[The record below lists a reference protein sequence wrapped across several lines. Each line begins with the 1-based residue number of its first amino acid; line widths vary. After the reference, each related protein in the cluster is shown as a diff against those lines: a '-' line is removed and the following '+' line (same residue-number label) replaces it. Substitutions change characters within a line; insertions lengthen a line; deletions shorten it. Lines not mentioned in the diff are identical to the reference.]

1 MYSNIY
7 RIFRRNSMKW
17 QDRRGSSNVRTSTGG
32 GKMIGGGI
40 GGIIIAGIL
49 WLVFG
54 VNPMTA
60 LQTGQVVAGGGSN
73 TSTEPATS
81 DDRDTRFVKV
91 VLADT
96 EEVWH
101 QIFNE
106 AGSTYKEPS
115 LILFN
120 GQVSS
125 ACGSASA
132 ATGPFYCPGD
142 QTVYLDTSF
151 FVEMRQNLGITGD
164 EQGSG
169 DSENQGKAGDFAQA
183 YVISHE
189 VGHHVQTLLGITQ
202 QVNEASRQVT
212 RAQAN
217 KLSVL
222 QELQADCFA
231 GVWAQ
236 RNQERVQFL
245 EAGDIDEAINAAGQ
259 IGDDRLARASGGEV
273 VPDNFTHGTSQ
284 QRVQWFTRGLESGNI
299 QSCDT
304 FSGAL

>member
-1 MYSNIY
+1 
-7 RIFRRNSMKW
+7 MKW
-17 QDRRGSSNVRTSTGG
+17 QGRRGSSNVRSSKGG

-40 GGIIIAGIL
+40 GGLIIAGIL

-60 LQTGQVVAGGGSN
+60 LQTGQVIAGGGGGS
-73 TSTEPATS
+73 TSTEPVTS
-81 DDRDTRFVKV
+81 TDRDTQFVKV

-96 EEVWH
+96 EEVWN
-101 QIFNE
+101 QVFNE

-164 EQGSG
+164 QQGSG
-169 DSENQGKAGDFAQA
+169 GEENQGKAGDFAQA
-183 YVISHE
+183 YVIAHE

-212 RAQAN
+212 SAQAN

-259 IGDDRLARASGGEV
+259 IGDDRLAKTSGREV

-284 QRVQWFTRGLESGNI
+284 QRIEWFTRGLESGNI

>member
-1 MYSNIY
+1 
-7 RIFRRNSMKW
+7 MKW
-17 QDRRGSSNVRTSTGG
+17 QGRRGSSNVRTSSGG

-151 FVEMRQNLGITGD
+151 FVEMRQSLGITGD

-217 KLSVL
+217 KLSVM

-245 EAGDIDEAINAAGQ
+245 EAGDIDEAINAASQ
-259 IGDDRLARASGGEV
+259 IGDDRLARAGGGAV

-284 QRVQWFTRGLESGNI
+284 QRVQWFTRGLESGNV
-299 QSCDT
+299 QACDT

>member
-1 MYSNIY
+1 
-7 RIFRRNSMKW
+7 MKW
-17 QDRRGSSNVRTSTGG
+17 QDRQGSSNVRTTGG
-32 GKMIGGGI
+32 SGKVIGGGI

-60 LQTGQVVAGGGSN
+60 LQTGQVIAGGGN
-73 TSTEPATS
+73 TSTEPAT
-81 DDRDTRFVKV
+81 DDSRDTRFVKV

-96 EEVWH
+96 EAVWH

-125 ACGSASA
+125 ACGSATA

-151 FVEMRQNLGITGD
+151 FVEMRQNLGVSGD
-164 EQGSG
+164 QQGSG
-169 DSENQGKAGDFAQA
+169 DDQNQGKAGDFAQA

-236 RNQERVQFL
+236 RNQQRVQFL
-245 EAGDIDEAINAAGQ
+245 EPGDIDEALNAASQ
-259 IGDDRLARASGGEV
+259 IGDDRLARASGRAV
-273 VPDNFTHGTSQ
+273 TPDSFTHGTSQ
-284 QRVQWFTRGLESGNI
+284 QRVNWFTRGLESGSV

>member
-1 MYSNIY
+1 
-7 RIFRRNSMKW
+7 MKW
-17 QDRRGSSNVRTSTGG
+17 RGRRGSTNVRTSSGG

-60 LQTGQVVAGGGSN
+60 LQTGQVVTGGGG
-73 TSTEPATS
+73 TSTTEVATG
-81 DDRDTRFVKV
+81 DDRDTQFVQV

-96 EEVWH
+96 EEVWG

-106 AGSTYKEPS
+106 GGKTYQEPS
-115 LILFN
+115 LVLFN

-125 ACGSASA
+125 ACGSATA

-142 QTVYLDTSF
+142 QTIYLDTSF
-151 FVEMRQNLGITGD
+151 FTEMRRNLGITGD
-164 EQGSG
+164 RQGSG
-169 DSENQGKAGDFAQA
+169 DQENQGRAGDFAQA

-189 VGHHVQTLLGITQ
+189 VGHHVQTLLGISQ
-202 QVNEASRQVT
+202 QVNQARRQVSQ
-212 RAQAN
+212 AQGN

-231 GVWAQ
+231 GVWAN
-236 RNQERVQFL
+236 RNQQRVQFL

-259 IGDDRLARASGGEV
+259 IGDDRLAQASGRAV
-273 VPDNFTHGTSQ
+273 TPDSFTHGTSQ
-284 QRVQWFTRGLESGNI
+284 QRVSWFTRGLESGNV

>member
-1 MYSNIY
+1 
-7 RIFRRNSMKW
+7 MKW
-17 QDRRGSSNVRTSTGG
+17 QDRRGSSNVRTTSGG

-60 LQTGQVVAGGGSN
+60 LQTGQVITGGGN
-73 TSTEPATS
+73 TSTQPATS

-151 FVEMRQNLGITGD
+151 FVEMRQSLGITGD

-217 KLSVL
+217 KLSVM

-245 EAGDIDEAINAAGQ
+245 EAGDIDEAVNAASQ
-259 IGDDRLARASGGEV
+259 IGDDRLARAGVGAV

-284 QRVQWFTRGLESGNI
+284 QRVQWFTRGLESGNV
-299 QSCDT
+299 QACDT

>member
-1 MYSNIY
+1 
-7 RIFRRNSMKW
+7 MKW
-17 QDRRGSSNVRTSTGG
+17 QGRQGSSNVRTTGG

-60 LQTGQVVAGGGSN
+60 LQTGQVVAGGGN
-73 TSTEPATS
+73 STEPAT
-81 DDRDTRFVKV
+81 DDSRDTQFVKV
-91 VLADT
+91 VLGDT
-96 EEVWH
+96 ERVWH
-101 QIFNE
+101 QVFRE
-106 AGSTYKEPS
+106 GGQTYKEPS
-115 LILFN
+115 LVLFN

-125 ACGSASA
+125 ACGSATS

-151 FVEMRQNLGITGD
+151 FAEMRQNLGISGD
-164 EQGSG
+164 QQGSG
-169 DSENQGKAGDFAQA
+169 DAENQGKAGDFAQA

-202 QVNEASRQVT
+202 QVNEASQQVT
-212 RAQAN
+212 QAQAN

-231 GVWAQ
+231 GVWAN
-236 RNQERVQFL
+236 RNQSLVEGGFI
-245 EAGDIDEAINAAGQ
+245 EPGDIDEAINAASQ
-259 IGDDRLARASGGEV
+259 IGDDRLAQASGRSV
-273 VPDNFTHGTSQ
+273 TPDSFTHGTSA
-284 QRVQWFTRGLESGNI
+284 QRVQWFSRGLESGNVE
-299 QSCDT
+299 SCDT

>member
-1 MYSNIY
+1 
-7 RIFRRNSMKW
+7 MKW
-17 QDRRGSSNVRTSTGG
+17 QGRRGSTNVRSSKGG

-60 LQTGQVVAGGGSN
+60 LQTGQVIAGGNGGEA
-73 TSTEPATS
+73 STEPATET
-81 DDRDTRFVKV
+81 DRDTQFVKV

-96 EEVWH
+96 EEVWN
-101 QIFNE
+101 QVFNE

-120 GQVSS
+120 GQVNS

-164 EQGSG
+164 QQGSG
-169 DSENQGKAGDFAQA
+169 GEDNQGKAGDFAQA
-183 YVISHE
+183 YVIAHE

-259 IGDDRLARASGGEV
+259 IGDDRLAKASGGEV

-284 QRVQWFTRGLESGNI
+284 QRIQWFTRGLESGNI

-304 FSGAL
+304 FSGALS

>member
-1 MYSNIY
+1 
-7 RIFRRNSMKW
+7 MKW
-17 QDRRGSSNVRTSTGG
+17 QDRRGSSNVRTTSGG

-60 LQTGQVVAGGGSN
+60 LQTGQVITGGGN
-73 TSTEPATS
+73 TSTQPATS

-151 FVEMRQNLGITGD
+151 FVEMRQSLGITGD

-217 KLSVL
+217 KLSVM

-245 EAGDIDEAINAAGQ
+245 EAGDIDEAINAASQ
-259 IGDDRLARASGGEV
+259 IGDDRLARAGGGAV

-284 QRVQWFTRGLESGNI
+284 QRVQWFTRGLESGNV

-304 FSGAL
+304 FSSAL

>member
-1 MYSNIY
+1 
-7 RIFRRNSMKW
+7 MKW
-17 QDRRGSSNVRTSTGG
+17 QGRRGSSNVRTSSGG

-60 LQTGQVVAGGGSN
+60 LQTGQVVAGGSGSS
-73 TSTEPATS
+73 STEVATS
-81 DDRDTRFVKV
+81 DDRDTQFVKV
-91 VLADT
+91 VVADT
-96 EEVWH
+96 EDVWG
-101 QIFNE
+101 QIFKE
-106 AGSTYKEPS
+106 GGETYREPS
-115 LILFN
+115 LVLFD
-120 GQVSS
+120 GQVNS
-125 ACGSASA
+125 ACGGATS

-151 FVEMRQNLGITGD
+151 FVEMRQNLGISGD
-164 EQGSG
+164 QQGSG
-169 DSENQGKAGDFAQA
+169 DQDNSGKAGDFAQA

-189 VGHHVQTLLGITQ
+189 VGHHIQTLLGISQ
-202 QVNEASRQVT
+202 QVAEASRQVT

-231 GVWAQ
+231 GVWAN
-236 RNQERVQFL
+236 RNQQRVQFL

-259 IGDDRLARASGGEV
+259 IGDDRLARAGGGAV

-284 QRVQWFTRGLESGNI
+284 QRVQWFSRGLDSGNI

>member
-1 MYSNIY
+1 
-7 RIFRRNSMKW
+7 MKW
-17 QDRRGSSNVRTSTGG
+17 QGRRGSSNVRTSSGGG
-32 GKMIGGGI
+32 GKMVGGGI

-60 LQTGQVVAGGGSN
+60 LQTGQAVTGGGSSE
-73 TSTEPATS
+73 TSTEIATS
-81 DDRDTRFVKV
+81 TDRDTQFVKV

-125 ACGSASA
+125 ACGSASS
-132 ATGPFYCPGD
+132 ATGPFYCPAD
-142 QTVYLDTSF
+142 QTVYLDKSF
-151 FVEMRQNLGITGD
+151 FVEMSQNLGITGD
-164 EQGSG
+164 KQGS
-169 DSENQGKAGDFAQA
+169 SEEGNEGKAGDFAQA
-183 YVISHE
+183 YVIAHE
-189 VGHHVQTLLGITQ
+189 VGHHVQTLLGISQ
-202 QVNEASRQVT
+202 QVNEARQQVT
-212 RAQAN
+212 RAEAN

-245 EAGDIDEAINAAGQ
+245 EAGDIDEAINAASQ
-259 IGDDRLARASGGEV
+259 IGDDRLAKASGGAV

-284 QRVQWFTRGLESGNI
+284 QRVQWFTRGLDSGSV

>member
-1 MYSNIY
+1 
-7 RIFRRNSMKW
+7 MKW
-17 QDRRGSSNVRTSTGG
+17 RGRRGSSNVRTSSGG

-60 LQTGQVVAGGGSN
+60 LQTGQVVAGGGSS
-73 TSTEPATS
+73 TSTEPATG
-81 DDRDTRFVKV
+81 DDRDTQFVKV

-106 AGSTYKEPS
+106 GGQTYQEPS

-120 GQVSS
+120 GQVTS
-125 ACGSASA
+125 ACGSATS

-142 QTVYLDTSF
+142 QTIYLDTSF
-151 FVEMRQNLGITGD
+151 FAEMRQNLGIAGD
-164 EQGSG
+164 QQGSG
-169 DSENQGKAGDFAQA
+169 DQDNQGRAGDFAQA

-202 QVNEASRQVT
+202 QVNQASRQVT
-212 RAQAN
+212 KVQAN

-231 GVWAQ
+231 GVWAN
-236 RNQERVQFL
+236 RNQQRVQFL
-245 EAGDIDEAINAAGQ
+245 EPGDIDEAINAASQ
-259 IGDDRLARASGGEV
+259 IGDDRLAQASGRMV
-273 VPDNFTHGTSQ
+273 TPDSFTHGSSQ
-284 QRVQWFTRGLESGNI
+284 QRVSWFTRGLESGSV

>member
-1 MYSNIY
+1 
-7 RIFRRNSMKW
+7 MKW
-17 QDRRGSSNVRTSTGG
+17 RGRQGSSNVRTSKGG

-60 LQTGQVVAGGGSN
+60 LQTGQVVAGGGNSN
-73 TSTEPATS
+73 ETVPATA
-81 DDRDTRFVKV
+81 DDRDTQFVKV

-96 EEVWH
+96 EAVWQ
-101 QIFNE
+101 QIFSE
-106 AGSTYKEPS
+106 GGQTYKEP
-115 LILFN
+115 LLVLFN

-125 ACGSASA
+125 ACGSATA

-151 FVEMRQNLGITGD
+151 FKEMRQNLGISGD
-164 EQGSG
+164 QQGSG
-169 DSENQGKAGDFAQA
+169 SADNQGKAGDFAQA
-183 YVISHE
+183 YVIAHE
-189 VGHHVQTLLGITQ
+189 VGHHVQTLLGISQ
-202 QVNEASRQVT
+202 QVNEARQQVT

-231 GVWAQ
+231 GVWANRNEQ
-236 RNQERVQFL
+236 RIQFL
-245 EAGDIDEAINAAGQ
+245 EAGDIDEAINAASQ
-259 IGDDRLARASGGEV
+259 IGDDRLAEASGRTV
-273 VPDNFTHGTSQ
+273 APDNFTHGTSQ
-284 QRVQWFTRGLESGNI
+284 QRVSWFTRGLESGSV

>member
-1 MYSNIY
+1 
-7 RIFRRNSMKW
+7 MKW
-17 QDRRGSSNVRTSTGG
+17 QGRRGSSNVRSSKGG

-40 GGIIIAGIL
+40 GGIIIAGVL

-60 LQTGQVVAGGGSN
+60 LQTGQVIAEGGGGE
-73 TSTEPATS
+73 TSTEPATEM
-81 DDRDTRFVKV
+81 DRDTQFVKV

-120 GQVSS
+120 GRVSS
-125 ACGSASA
+125 ACGSASS

-151 FVEMRQNLGITGD
+151 FTEMRQNLGITGD
-164 EQGSG
+164 QQGSG
-169 DSENQGKAGDFAQA
+169 GADNQGKAGDFAQA
-183 YVISHE
+183 YVIAHE
-189 VGHHVQTLLGITQ
+189 VGHHVQTLLGISQ

-212 RAQAN
+212 QSQAN

-259 IGDDRLARASGGEV
+259 IGDDRLAQASGGQV

-284 QRVQWFTRGLESGNI
+284 QRIQWFTRGLESGNI

-304 FSGAL
+304 FSGALS

>member
-1 MYSNIY
+1 
-7 RIFRRNSMKW
+7 MKW
-17 QDRRGSSNVRTSTGG
+17 QGRRGSSNVRTSSGGG
-32 GKMIGGGI
+32 GKMVGGGI

-60 LQTGQVVAGGGSN
+60 LQTGQAVTGGGSSE
-73 TSTEPATS
+73 TSTEIATS
-81 DDRDTRFVKV
+81 TDRDTQFVKV

-125 ACGSASA
+125 ACGSASS
-132 ATGPFYCPGD
+132 ATGPFYCPAD
-142 QTVYLDTSF
+142 QTVYLDKSF
-151 FVEMRQNLGITGD
+151 FVEMSQNLGITGD
-164 EQGSG
+164 KQGSSDEG
-169 DSENQGKAGDFAQA
+169 NEGNEGKAGDFAQA
-183 YVISHE
+183 YVIAHE
-189 VGHHVQTLLGITQ
+189 VGHHVQTLLGISQ

-212 RAQAN
+212 RAEAN

-245 EAGDIDEAINAAGQ
+245 EAGDIDEAINAASQ
-259 IGDDRLARASGGEV
+259 IGDDRLAKASGGAV

-284 QRVQWFTRGLESGNI
+284 QRVQWFTRGLESGSV

>member
-1 MYSNIY
+1 
-7 RIFRRNSMKW
+7 MKW
-17 QDRRGSSNVRTSTGG
+17 KGRRGSTNVRTSSGG

-40 GGIIIAGIL
+40 GGINIAGIL

-60 LQTGQVVAGGGSN
+60 LQTGQVVAGGGNGS
-73 TSTEPATS
+73 SSSEPATS
-81 DDRDTRFVKV
+81 NDRDTQFVKV

-96 EEVWH
+96 EDVWN
-101 QIFNE
+101 QIFSE
-106 AGSTYKEPS
+106 GGKTYKEPS

-125 ACGSASA
+125 ACGSASS

-142 QTVYLDTSF
+142 QTIYLDTSF
-151 FVEMRQNLGITGD
+151 FAEMRQNLGISGD
-164 EQGSG
+164 QQGSG
-169 DSENQGKAGDFAQA
+169 DQENQGKAGDFAQA

-189 VGHHVQTLLGITQ
+189 VGHHVQTLLGISQ
-202 QVNEASRQVT
+202 QVNEARRQVT
-212 RAQAN
+212 EVQGN
-217 KLSVL
+217 QLSVL

-236 RNQERVQFL
+236 RNQQRVQFL
-245 EAGDIDEAINAAGQ
+245 EPGDIDEAINAASQ
-259 IGDDRLARASGGEV
+259 IGDDRLARTSGRTV
-273 VPDNFTHGTSQ
+273 TPDSFTHGTSQ
-284 QRVQWFTRGLESGNI
+284 QRVSWFTRGLESGSV

>member
-1 MYSNIY
+1 
-7 RIFRRNSMKW
+7 MKW
-17 QDRRGSSNVRTSTGG
+17 QDRRGSSNVRTTSGG

-60 LQTGQVVAGGGSN
+60 LQTGQVITGGGN
-73 TSTEPATS
+73 TSTQPATS

-151 FVEMRQNLGITGD
+151 FVEMRQSLGITGD

-217 KLSVL
+217 KLSVM

-245 EAGDIDEAINAAGQ
+245 EAGGIDEAINAASQ
-259 IGDDRLARASGGEV
+259 IGDDRLARAGGGAV

-284 QRVQWFTRGLESGNI
+284 QRVQWVTRGLESGNV
-299 QSCDT
+299 QACDT

>member
-1 MYSNIY
+1 
-7 RIFRRNSMKW
+7 
-17 QDRRGSSNVRTSTGG
+17 
-32 GKMIGGGI
+32 MIGGGI

-60 LQTGQVVAGGGSN
+60 LQTGQVVAGGGSS
-73 TSTEPATS
+73 TSTEPATG
-81 DDRDTRFVKV
+81 DDRDTQFVKV

-106 AGSTYKEPS
+106 GGQTYQEPS

-120 GQVSS
+120 GQVTS
-125 ACGSASA
+125 ACGSATS

-151 FVEMRQNLGITGD
+151 FAEMRQNLGIAGD
-164 EQGSG
+164 QQGSG
-169 DSENQGKAGDFAQA
+169 DQENQGRAGDFAQA

-202 QVNEASRQVT
+202 QVNQASRQVT
-212 RAQAN
+212 KVQAN

-231 GVWAQ
+231 GVWAN
-236 RNQERVQFL
+236 RNQQRVQFL
-245 EAGDIDEAINAAGQ
+245 EPGDIDEAINAASQ
-259 IGDDRLARASGGEV
+259 IGDDRLAQASGRMV
-273 VPDNFTHGTSQ
+273 TPDSFTHGSSQ
-284 QRVQWFTRGLESGNI
+284 QRVSWFTRGLESGSV

>member
-1 MYSNIY
+1 
-7 RIFRRNSMKW
+7 MKW
-17 QDRRGSSNVRTSTGG
+17 RGRRGSTNVRTSSGG
-32 GKMIGGGI
+32 GKMLGGGI

-60 LQTGQVVAGGGSN
+60 LQTGQVVAGGGGSGSG
-73 TSTEPATS
+73 STEVATS
-81 DDRDTRFVKV
+81 NDRDTQFVKV

-96 EEVWH
+96 EEVWR
-101 QIFNE
+101 QIFSE
-106 AGSTYKEPS
+106 GGQTYKEPS

-120 GQVSS
+120 GRVSS

-142 QTVYLDTSF
+142 QTIYLDTSF
-151 FVEMRQNLGITGD
+151 FQEMRQNLGISGD
-164 EQGSG
+164 QQGSG
-169 DSENQGKAGDFAQA
+169 GQENQGKAGDFAQA

-189 VGHHVQTLLGITQ
+189 VGHHVQTLLGISQ
-202 QVNEASRQVT
+202 QVNQARQQVT
-212 RAQAN
+212 QAQGN
-217 KLSVL
+217 QLSVL

-231 GVWAQ
+231 GVWAN
-236 RNQERVQFL
+236 RNEQRVQFL

-259 IGDDRLARASGGEV
+259 IGDDRLAQASGRAV
-273 VPDNFTHGTSQ
+273 TPDSFTHGTSQ
-284 QRVQWFTRGLESGNI
+284 QRVSWFTRGLESGNV
-299 QSCDT
+299 QACDT

>member
-1 MYSNIY
+1 
-7 RIFRRNSMKW
+7 MKW
-17 QDRRGSSNVRTSTGG
+17 QGRRRSSNVRATGGGG

-60 LQTGQVVAGGGSN
+60 LQTGQIVAGGTN
-73 TSTEPATS
+73 TSTGPATS
-81 DDRDTRFVKV
+81 NDRDTQFIEV

-96 EEVWH
+96 EEVWQ
-101 QIFNE
+101 QIFAEGGQNYQNP
-106 AGSTYKEPS
+106 TLQP
-115 LILFN
+115 FN
-120 GQVSS
+120 GRIES
-125 ACGSASA
+125 ACGLATS
-132 ATGPFYCPGD
+132 ATGPFYCPANG
-142 QTVYLDTSF
+142 TVYLDVSF
-151 FVEMRQNLGITGD
+151 FTEMRQNLGIAGD
-164 EQGSG
+164 QQGSG
-169 DSENQGKAGDFAQA
+169 DNENKGRAGDFAQA
-183 YVISHE
+183 YVIAHE

-202 QVNEASRQVT
+202 QINEASRQVT

-231 GVWAQ
+231 GVWAN
-236 RNQERVQFL
+236 RNQQRVQFL
-245 EAGDIDEAINAAGQ
+245 EAGDVEEAISAAGQ

-284 QRVQWFTRGLESGNI
+284 QRVTWLTRGLESGDI

>member
-1 MYSNIY
+1 
-7 RIFRRNSMKW
+7 MKW
-17 QDRRGSSNVRTSTGG
+17 QGRKGSSNVRTSSGG

-60 LQTGQVVAGGGSN
+60 LQTGQVVAGGGGSS
-73 TSTEPATS
+73 STEVATS
-81 DDRDTRFVKV
+81 DDRDTQFVKV
-91 VLADT
+91 VVADT
-96 EEVWH
+96 EDVWG
-101 QIFNE
+101 QIFQEGGQTYNE
-106 AGSTYKEPS
+106 PE

-120 GQVSS
+120 GQVNS
-125 ACGSASA
+125 ACGSATS

-142 QTVYLDTSF
+142 QTVYLDVSF
-151 FVEMRQNLGITGD
+151 FTEMRQNLGISGD
-164 EQGSG
+164 QQGSG
-169 DSENQGKAGDFAQA
+169 DRENSGKAGDFAQA

-189 VGHHVQTLLGITQ
+189 VGHHVQTLLGISQ
-202 QVNEASRQVT
+202 QVAEASRQVT

-231 GVWAQ
+231 GVWAN

-259 IGDDRLARASGGEV
+259 IGDDRLARAGGGAV

-284 QRVQWFTRGLESGNI
+284 QRVQWFSRGLDSGNI

>member
-1 MYSNIY
+1 
-7 RIFRRNSMKW
+7 MKW

-106 AGSTYKEPS
+106 AGSIYKEPS

-164 EQGSG
+164 AQGSG

>member
-1 MYSNIY
+1 
-7 RIFRRNSMKW
+7 
-17 QDRRGSSNVRTSTGG
+17 
-32 GKMIGGGI
+32 MIGGGI

-60 LQTGQVVAGGGSN
+60 LQTGQVVAGGGSS
-73 TSTEPATS
+73 TSTEPATG
-81 DDRDTRFVKV
+81 DDRDTQFVKV

-106 AGSTYKEPS
+106 GGQTYQEPS

-120 GQVSS
+120 SQVTS
-125 ACGSASA
+125 ACGSATS

-151 FVEMRQNLGITGD
+151 FAEMRQNLGIAGD
-164 EQGSG
+164 QQGSG
-169 DSENQGKAGDFAQA
+169 DQENQGRAGDFAQA

-202 QVNEASRQVT
+202 QVNQASRQVT
-212 RAQAN
+212 KVQAN

-231 GVWAQ
+231 GVWAN
-236 RNQERVQFL
+236 RNQQRVQFL
-245 EAGDIDEAINAAGQ
+245 EPGDIDEAINAASQ
-259 IGDDRLARASGGEV
+259 IGDDRLAQASGRMV
-273 VPDNFTHGTSQ
+273 TPDSFTHGSSQ
-284 QRVQWFTRGLESGNI
+284 QRVSWFTRGLESGSV

>member
-1 MYSNIY
+1 
-7 RIFRRNSMKW
+7 MKW
-17 QDRRGSSNVRTSTGG
+17 QGRRGSSNVRSSKGS

-60 LQTGQVVAGGGSN
+60 LQTGQMVAGGGN
-73 TSTEPATS
+73 GTSTEVATS
-81 DDRDTRFVKV
+81 TDRDTQFVKV

-106 AGSTYKEPS
+106 VGSTYQEPS

-125 ACGSASA
+125 ACGSATA

-142 QTVYLDTSF
+142 QSIYLDTSF
-151 FVEMRQNLGITGD
+151 FADMRQNLGITGD
-164 EQGSG
+164 QQGSG
-169 DSENQGKAGDFAQA
+169 DDENQGKAGDFAQA

-212 RAQAN
+212 QAQAN

-236 RNQERVQFL
+236 RNQARVQFL
-245 EAGDIDEAINAAGQ
+245 EAGDVDEAINAASQ
-259 IGDDRLARASGGEV
+259 IGDDRLAKARGGAV

-299 QSCDT
+299 QLCDT

>member
-1 MYSNIY
+1 
-7 RIFRRNSMKW
+7 MKW
-17 QDRRGSSNVRTSTGG
+17 QDRRGSSNVRTTSGG

-60 LQTGQVVAGGGSN
+60 LQTGQVITGGGN
-73 TSTEPATS
+73 TSTQPATS

-151 FVEMRQNLGITGD
+151 FVEMRQSLGITGD

-217 KLSVL
+217 RLSVM

-245 EAGDIDEAINAAGQ
+245 EAGDIDEAINAASQ
-259 IGDDRLARASGGEV
+259 IGDDRLARAGGGAV

-284 QRVQWFTRGLESGNI
+284 QRMQWFTRGLESGNV
-299 QSCDT
+299 QACDT

>member
-1 MYSNIY
+1 
-7 RIFRRNSMKW
+7 MKW
-17 QDRRGSSNVRTSTGG
+17 QGRQGSSNVRSTGG

-60 LQTGQVVAGGGSN
+60 LQTGQVVAGGGN
-73 TSTEPATS
+73 STQPATD

-91 VLADT
+91 VLGDT
-96 EEVWH
+96 ERVWH
-101 QIFNE
+101 QVFTE
-106 AGSTYKEPS
+106 GGQTYQEPS
-115 LILFN
+115 LVLFN

-125 ACGSASA
+125 ACGSATS

-151 FVEMRQNLGITGD
+151 FAEMRQNLGISGD
-164 EQGSG
+164 QQGSG
-169 DSENQGKAGDFAQA
+169 DAENQGKAGDFAQA

-231 GVWAQ
+231 GVWAN
-236 RNQERVQFL
+236 RNESLVEGGFI
-245 EAGDIDEAINAAGQ
+245 EPGDIEEAINAASQ
-259 IGDDRLARASGGEV
+259 IGDDRLAQASGRAV
-273 VPDNFTHGTSQ
+273 TPDSFTHGTSE
-284 QRVQWFTRGLESGNI
+284 QRVQWFSRGLESGNV

>member
-1 MYSNIY
+1 
-7 RIFRRNSMKW
+7 MKW

-73 TSTEPATS
+73 TPTEPATS

>member
-1 MYSNIY
+1 M
-7 RIFRRNSMKW
+7 FRRNIMKW
-17 QDRRGSSNVRTSTGG
+17 QDRRGSSNVRTTSGG

-60 LQTGQVVAGGGSN
+60 LQTGQVITGGGN
-73 TSTEPATS
+73 TSTQPATS

-151 FVEMRQNLGITGD
+151 FVEMRQSLGITGD

-217 KLSVL
+217 KLSVM

-245 EAGDIDEAINAAGQ
+245 EAGDIDEAINAASQ
-259 IGDDRLARASGGEV
+259 IGDDRLARAGGGAV

-284 QRVQWFTRGLESGNI
+284 QRVQWFTRGLESGNV
-299 QSCDT
+299 QACDT